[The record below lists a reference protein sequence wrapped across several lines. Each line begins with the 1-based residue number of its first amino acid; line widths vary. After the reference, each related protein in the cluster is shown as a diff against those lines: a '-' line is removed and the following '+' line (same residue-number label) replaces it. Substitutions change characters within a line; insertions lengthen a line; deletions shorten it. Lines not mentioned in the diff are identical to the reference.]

1 MLVRALYLAE
11 GDYVTRDPQERGED
25 RQRATKGGATQLR
38 ATVSTEYR
46 GDSDTMEETVDPDYM
61 PTEDDIIE
69 YAKWLGM
76 DLEKDKDLPKEGLMA
91 PLDAL
96 QVEKDRRYPQ

>member
-11 GDYVTRDPQERGED
+11 GAYVTRDLQESEKD

-46 GDSDTMEETVDPDYM
+46 GDSDTMEEAVD
-61 PTEDDIIE
+61 
-69 YAKWLGM
+69 
-76 DLEKDKDLPKEGLMA
+76 
-91 PLDAL
+91 
-96 QVEKDRRYPQ
+96 